1 MANIYN
7 SQLDAFTLYHQYHD
21 TPSSS
26 TTSTALPALG
36 HAISG
41 ATGTA
46 ISNLCI
52 YPLDLI
58 ITRLQVQR
66 TLANSSSSSNT
77 TKPQKYTSLA
87 DAFDKTYHEE
97 GGIAAFYSG
106 VLQDTSKSIAD
117 SFLFFLFY
125 GYIRSKQLQSHNS
138 SSKAALPA
146 LEELGVGALAGGL
159 SKFFTTPLSNIVV
172 RKQTHSMTSSAGSKA
187 PTISSI
193 ISDIREKK
201 GIAGFWSGYSA
212 SLILTL
218 NPSLTFFLY
227 EFLKRVLVPRNKRDD
242 PGARITFLLAAVS
255 KAVASSVTYPVSL
268 AKARAQV
275 DGSSSSGPVD
285 KESVEKFSE
294 DVKDATR
301 NKSKQSAKEAQK
313 HLADT
318 SKQARRRTIIHSIL
332 KIYKEE
338 GIGGLYEGIGG
349 EIIKGFLGHG
359 LTMIVKDRVHEL
371 IISLYFTVLRLLN
384 RSPSSQE
391 IVSEAKEK
399 VIENSENLA
408 SKARE
413 KGESALNS
421 LKTAG
426 ESTLQS
432 ARETSSNLTSTAQDS
447 ATTISQSA
455 RDVSGKVVDGVKNVG
470 EKTNANLPT
479 TKESTDKATA
489 MGNNLT
495 EKTKNTNEYVNKEAG
510 HLLGNA
516 GEQLGERIEGFGGE
530 VKRVGKQGKQG
541 KE

>member
-1 MANIYN
+1 MAN
-7 SQLDAFTLYHQYHD
+7 DAFSLYHQYQD
-21 TPSSS
+21 TPSTS
-26 TTSTALPALG
+26 TPSTALPALG

-66 TLANSSSSSNT
+66 TLASGSSSEKQS
-77 TKPQKYTSLA
+77 QKYTSLA
-87 DAFDKTYHEE
+87 DAFHKIYNEE
-97 GGIAAFYSG
+97 GGIAGFYSG

-125 GYIRSKQLQSHNS
+125 GYIRSKRLQSHHS

-146 LEELGVGALAGGL
+146 FEELGVGALAGGL

-172 RKQTHSMTSSAGSKA
+172 RKQTYSMTSSPGSK
-187 PTISSI
+187 PPSISSI
-193 ISDIREKK
+193 ITDIRERK

-227 EFLKRVLVPRNKRDD
+227 EFLKRVLIPRNKRDD

-275 DGSSSSGPVD
+275 DGSSSSGPIE
-285 KESVEKFSE
+285 KEIFEKIS
-294 DVKDATR
+294 DDIKDATR
-301 NKSKQSAKEAQK
+301 NDSKRSAKEARK
-313 HLADT
+313 HLT
-318 SKQARRRTIIHSIL
+318 EVSKRTRRNTIVHSII

-338 GIGGLYEGIGG
+338 GMAGLYEGIGG

-371 IISLYFTVLRLLN
+371 ILSLYFMVLRLLK
-384 RSPSSQE
+384 RSPSPEE
-391 IVSEAKEK
+391 IMTDAREK
-399 VIENSENLA
+399 VRESSENLA
-408 SKARE
+408 SKVRE
-413 KGESALNS
+413 GGESALQS
-421 LKTAG
+421 LKTVG
-426 ESTLQS
+426 ENTVQS
-432 ARETSSNLTSTAQDS
+432 ARETGSNLTSTAHDS

-455 RDVSGKVVDGVKNVG
+455 KNISEKVVDGGKDLG
-470 EKTNANLPT
+470 GKSNASLPT
-479 TKESTDKATA
+479 TKKSNVIGSN
-489 MGNNLT
+489 MT
-495 EKTKNTNEYVNKEAG
+495 ERAKTTNEYVNKEAG

-516 GEQLGERIEGFGGE
+516 GEQLGERIEGLGGE
-530 VKRVGKQGKQG
+530 VKRVGKGTVK
-541 KE
+541 

>member
-1 MANIYN
+1 MADKYN
-7 SQLDAFTLYHQYHD
+7 SQLDAFTLYHQYQD
-21 TPSSS
+21 TSSS
-26 TTSTALPALG
+26 SATSTALPALG

-66 TLANSSSSSNT
+66 TLANSSST
-77 TKPQKYTSLA
+77 TTTAQPPKYKSLA
-87 DAFDKTYHEE
+87 DAFHKIYNEE
-97 GGIAAFYSG
+97 GGIAGFYSG

-125 GYIRSKQLQSHNS
+125 EYLRSKRLQSHHS
-138 SSKAALPA
+138 SSKAALPT

-172 RKQTHSMTSSAGSKA
+172 RKQTYSMTSPAISKP

-193 ISDIREKK
+193 ISDIRKNK

-227 EFLKRVLVPRNKRDD
+227 EFLKRVLIPRNKRDD
-242 PGARITFLLAAVS
+242 PGARITFLLAAFS
-255 KAVASSVTYPVSL
+255 KAVAGSVTYPVSL

-275 DGSSSSGPVD
+275 DGSSSASPLQKD
-285 KESVEKFSE
+285 TVEKLSE
-294 DVKDATR
+294 DVKDATK
-301 NKSKQSAKEAQK
+301 NESKKSAKEAQK
-313 HLADT
+313 DLADV
-318 SKQARRRTIIHSIL
+318 SKQARGNTIVHSIL
-332 KIYKEE
+332 KIYKEK

-359 LTMIVKDRVHEL
+359 LTMIVKERVHSL
-371 IISLYFTVLRLLN
+371 ILSLYFMILRLLK
-384 RSPSSQE
+384 RGPSPEE
-391 IVSEAKEK
+391 ILSEAKEK
-399 VIENSENLA
+399 IMESSENLA

-413 KGESALNS
+413 GGESALQT
-421 LKTAG
+421 LKTGSETA
-426 ESTLQS
+426 LQS
-432 ARETSSNLTSTAQDS
+432 TRKTGANISSTAQDS
-447 ATTISQSA
+447 ASTIAQSA
-455 RDVSGKVVDGVKNVG
+455 KDITNKVVNGAKDLG
-470 EKTNANLPT
+470 EKSSASLP
-479 TKESTDKATA
+479 ATA
-489 MGNNLT
+489 KASDRAGVIGDNLT
-495 EKTKNTNEYVNKEAG
+495 QTAKNTNEYVNKEAG

-516 GEQLGERIEGFGGE
+516 GEQLGEKIKGLGGE
-530 VKRVGKQGKQG
+530 VKRVGREA

>member
-1 MANIYN
+1 MANVYN
-7 SQLDAFTLYHQYHD
+7 SQLDAFTQYHQYHD
-21 TPSSS
+21 TSSS
-26 TTSTALPALG
+26 PATSTALPALG

-41 ATGTA
+41 ATGAA

-66 TLANSSSSSNT
+66 TLANSSPPTSK
-77 TKPQKYTSLA
+77 KPQKYTSVA
-87 DAFDKTYHEE
+87 DAFDKIYNE
-97 GGIAAFYSG
+97 GGIAGFYSG

-125 GYIRSKQLQSHNS
+125 GYIRSKRLQSHHS
-138 SSKAALPA
+138 PSKTTLPA

-172 RKQTHSMTSSAGSKA
+172 RKQTHSMTAPSGSKS

-201 GIAGFWSGYSA
+201 GIAGLWSGYSA

-227 EFLKRVLVPRNKRDD
+227 EFLKRVMIPRDKRDD

-255 KAVASSVTYPVSL
+255 KAIASSVTYPVSL

-275 DGSSSSGPVD
+275 DDSSPVK
-285 KESVEKFSE
+285 KESVEKLS
-294 DVKDATR
+294 DNVKDATKDR
-301 NKSKQSAKEAQK
+301 SKKSAQEAQK
-313 HLADT
+313 HLKDV
-318 SKQARRRTIIHSIL
+318 SKQARKNTIIHSIL

-371 IISLYFTVLRLLN
+371 ILSLYFMVLRLLK
-384 RSPSSQE
+384 RSPSPKAIISD
-391 IVSEAKEK
+391 
-399 VIENSENLA
+399 
-408 SKARE
+408 ARE
-413 KGESALNS
+413 KVMEGGENALQS
-421 LKTAG
+421 LKKVG
-426 ESTLQS
+426 EDTLQS
-432 ARETSSNLTSTAQDS
+432 ARENCSSLASTAQNS
-447 ATTISQSA
+447 TTNITQSA
-455 RDVSGKVVDGVKNVG
+455 KDASEKVFN
-470 EKTNANLPT
+470 
-479 TKESTDKATA
+479 
-489 MGNNLT
+489 
-495 EKTKNTNEYVNKEAG
+495 
-510 HLLGNA
+510 
-516 GEQLGERIEGFGGE
+516 
-530 VKRVGKQGKQG
+530 
-541 KE
+541 

>member
-1 MANIYN
+1 MANVYN
-7 SQLDAFTLYHQYHD
+7 SQLDAFTQYHQYQD
-21 TPSSS
+21 TSSS
-26 TTSTALPALG
+26 SATSTALPALG

-66 TLANSSSSSNT
+66 TLANSSSSTSRQ
-77 TKPQKYTSLA
+77 PQKYTSVA
-87 DAFDKTYHEE
+87 DAFDKIYNE
-97 GGIAAFYSG
+97 GGIAGFYSG
-106 VLQDTSKSIAD
+106 VLQYTSKSIAD

-125 GYIRSKQLQSHNS
+125 GYIRSKRLQSHHS
-138 SSKAALPA
+138 PSKATLPA

-172 RKQTHSMTSSAGSKA
+172 RKQTHSMTASSGSKS

-201 GIAGFWSGYSA
+201 GITGLWSGYSA

-227 EFLKRVLVPRNKRDD
+227 EFLKRVIIPRDKRDD

-255 KAVASSVTYPVSL
+255 KAIASSVTYPVSL
-268 AKARAQV
+268 AKVRAQV
-275 DGSSSSGPVD
+275 DGSSAPVK
-285 KESVEKFSE
+285 KESAEKLS
-294 DVKDATR
+294 DNVKDATQ
-301 NKSKQSAKEAQK
+301 NGSKKSAQEAQK
-313 HLADT
+313 HLKDV
-318 SKQARRRTIIHSIL
+318 SKQARRNTIIHSIL

-371 IISLYFTVLRLLN
+371 ILSLYFMVLRLLK
-384 RSPSSQE
+384 RSPSPKAIISD
-391 IVSEAKEK
+391 
-399 VIENSENLA
+399 
-408 SKARE
+408 ARE
-413 KGESALNS
+413 RVMEGGENALHS
-421 LKTAG
+421 LKTVG
-426 ESTLQS
+426 ENTLQS
-432 ARETSSNLTSTAQDS
+432 ARENGSSLASTAQNS
-447 ATTISQSA
+447 TSTITQSA
-455 RDVSGKVVDGVKNVG
+455 KDVSNKVFNGAKNLG
-470 EKTNANLPT
+470 EKTNDSVPT
-479 TKESTDKATA
+479 TREASDRAAA

-495 EKTKNTNEYVNKEAG
+495 ETTTTTEYANKEAG

-516 GEQLGERIEGFGGE
+516 GEQLGEKIEGLGGE
-530 VKRVGKQGKQG
+530 IKRVGKAGNGGQ
-541 KE
+541 E

>member
-1 MANIYN
+1 MANVYN
-7 SQLDAFTLYHQYHD
+7 SQLDAFTQYHQYQD
-21 TPSSS
+21 SSS
-26 TTSTALPALG
+26 SSATSTALPALG

-66 TLANSSSSSNT
+66 TLANSSSPTS
-77 TKPQKYTSLA
+77 KQPQKYTSVA
-87 DAFDKTYHEE
+87 DAFDKIYNEE
-97 GGIAAFYSG
+97 GGITGFYSG

-125 GYIRSKQLQSHNS
+125 GYIRSKRLQSHHS
-138 SSKAALPA
+138 PSKATLPA

-172 RKQTHSMTSSAGSKA
+172 RKQTHSMTASSDSKS

-201 GIAGFWSGYSA
+201 GITGLWSGYSA

-218 NPSLTFFLY
+218 NPSITFFLY
-227 EFLKRVLVPRNKRDD
+227 EFLKRVIIPRDKRDD

-255 KAVASSVTYPVSL
+255 KAIASSITYPVSL

-275 DGSSSSGPVD
+275 DGSSSPVK
-285 KESVEKFSE
+285 KETVEKLS
-294 DVKDATR
+294 DNVKDATK
-301 NKSKQSAKEAQK
+301 NGSKKSAQEAQK
-313 HLADT
+313 HLKDV
-318 SKQARRRTIIHSIL
+318 SKQARKNTIIHSIL

-371 IISLYFTVLRLLN
+371 ILSLYFMVLRFLK
-384 RSPSSQE
+384 RSPSPKA
-391 IVSEAKEK
+391 I
-399 VIENSENLA
+399 IND
-408 SKARE
+408 ARE
-413 KGESALNS
+413 KVREGGENALHS
-421 LKTAG
+421 LKTVG
-426 ESTLQS
+426 ENTLQS
-432 ARETSSNLTSTAQDS
+432 ARENGSSLASTAQNS
-447 ATTISQSA
+447 TSTIAQSA
-455 RDVSGKVVDGVKNVG
+455 KDVSDKVFNGAKNLG
-470 EKTNANLPT
+470 EKTNDSVPT
-479 TKESTDKATA
+479 AKEAGGKAAA
-489 MGNNLT
+489 MGNNVT
-495 EKTKNTNEYVNKEAG
+495 EKTTSTTEYANKEAG

-516 GEQLGERIEGFGGE
+516 GEQLGEKIEGLGGE
-530 VKRVGKQGKQG
+530 IKRVGKAGNGGQ
-541 KE
+541 E

>member
-1 MANIYN
+1 M
-7 SQLDAFTLYHQYHD
+7 
-21 TPSSS
+21 
-26 TTSTALPALG
+26 
-36 HAISG
+36 SG

-46 ISNLCI
+46 ISNLCL

-66 TLANSSSSSNT
+66 ALSNHSSSTINQS
-77 TKPQKYTSLA
+77 QKYTSLA
-87 DAFDKTYHEE
+87 DAFEKIYNE
-97 GGIAAFYSG
+97 GGITGFYSG

-125 GYIRSKQLQSHNS
+125 GYIRSRRLQSHHS
-138 SSKAALPA
+138 SSKASLPV

-172 RKQTHSMTSSAGSKA
+172 RKQTHSMTSSATSKP

-201 GIAGFWSGYSA
+201 GITGFWSGYSA

-242 PGARITFLLAAVS
+242 PGARLTFLLAAIS

-275 DGSSSSGPVD
+275 DGSSSLME
-285 KESVEKFSE
+285 KETEKHTDNSTDETKNNSKKYIRESKKDSSE
-294 DVKDATR
+294 
-301 NKSKQSAKEAQK
+301 
-313 HLADT
+313 T
-318 SKQARRRTIIHSIL
+318 SKHKGRSTIIHSIL

-338 GIGGLYEGIGG
+338 GVTGLYEGIGG

-371 IISLYFTVLRLLN
+371 ILSLYFMILRLLKK
-384 RSPSSQE
+384 SPSPEEVLSNT
-391 IVSEAKEK
+391 KERILEGSK
-399 VIENSENLA
+399 SLV

-413 KGESALNS
+413 GSEDTLKS
-421 LKTAG
+421 LKTG
-426 ESTLQS
+426 GDTVIDS
-432 ARETSSNLTSTAQDS
+432 AKDSIMKVTSTTKDS
-447 ATTISQSA
+447 ISKSNQSGTNITKTA
-455 RDVSGKVVDGVKNVG
+455 IDGVQNLG
-470 EKTNANLPT
+470 ERAARFP
-479 TKESTDKATA
+479 TKESAERIGVV
-489 MGNNLT
+489 GNNLT
-495 EKTKNTNEYVNKEAG
+495 EKTKSTNEYVNKEAG

-516 GEQLGERIEGFGGE
+516 GEQLGERIEGLGGE
-530 VKRVGKQGKQG
+530 VKRVGKGVKD
-541 KE
+541 

>member
-7 SQLDAFTLYHQYHD
+7 SQLDAFTLYHQYHN

-66 TLANSSSSSNT
+66 TLANSSSSSDT
-77 TKPQKYTSLA
+77 TNPQKYTSLA
-87 DAFDKTYHEE
+87 DAFDKIYHEE

-125 GYIRSKQLQSHNS
+125 GYIRSKRLQSHNS

-172 RKQTHSMTSSAGSKA
+172 RKQTHSMTSSTCSKA

-193 ISDIREKK
+193 VSDIREKK

-275 DGSSSSGPVD
+275 DGSSSSPID

-313 HLADT
+313 HLTDV
-318 SKQARRRTIIHSIL
+318 SKQARRKTIIHSIL
-332 KIYKEE
+332 KIYKKE

-349 EIIKGFLGHG
+349 EITKGFLGHG
-359 LTMIVKDRVHEL
+359 LTMLVKDRVHEF

-384 RSPSSQE
+384 RSPSPKE
-391 IVSEAKEK
+391 IISEAKEK
-399 VIENSENLA
+399 LIENSENLA

-432 ARETSSNLTSTAQDS
+432 ACGTSSNLTSTAQDS
-447 ATTISQSA
+447 ATIISQSA
-455 RDVSGKVVDGVKNVG
+455 KDVSRKVVDGVKNAG

-479 TKESTDKATA
+479 TKQATDKATA

-516 GEQLGERIEGFGGE
+516 GEQLGERIEGLGGE